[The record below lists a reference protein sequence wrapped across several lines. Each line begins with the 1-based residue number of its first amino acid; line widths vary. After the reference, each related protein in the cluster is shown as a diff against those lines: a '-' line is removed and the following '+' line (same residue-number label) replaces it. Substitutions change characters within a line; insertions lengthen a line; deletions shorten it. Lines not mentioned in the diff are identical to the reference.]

1 MNKTNWPD
9 WFDNFMKCVVA
20 STGESKC
27 YMDSCTLRIHKI
39 LDRLCLTCLMLKD
52 QSVWGPVMLV
62 IYPAGQK
69 YWSTSS
75 CLQDSST

>member
-27 YMDSCTLRIHKI
+27 YMDSCTLRILKI
-39 LDRLCLTCLMLKD
+39 LDMMDIKFWID
-52 QSVWGPVMLV
+52 YV
-62 IYPAGQK
+62 
-69 YWSTSS
+69 
-75 CLQDSST
+75 